1 MGHMCPHLS
10 HIIVNLTLVQDGAKN
25 LSLNDKMKQVGTLG
39 GRGGGGGLMLF
50 WDGVESQAY
59 ECIKLNY
66 NIYNVE

>member
-1 MGHMCPHLS
+1 ME
-10 HIIVNLTLVQDGAKN
+10 QKN

-39 GRGGGGGLMLF
+39 GGSGGGLMLF

-66 NIYNVE
+66 NIYNVEWPWLCLS

>member
-1 MGHMCPHLS
+1 ME
-10 HIIVNLTLVQDGAKN
+10 QKN

-39 GRGGGGGLMLF
+39 GGSGGGLMLF